1 MLVAKNLNKVYNN
14 GTKKLQVLKDIDLTV
29 KKGEILS
36 IFGPSGAGKSTLLNL
51 LAGLDRPTEGKVFI
65 NERDIYKLSD
75 DERAHLRNKTIGFIF
90 QFYHL
95 LGEFSALE
103 NVMLPGIVNTRAHKK
118 ELKRNAVNLL
128 KTIGLENRL
137 NHRPGELSGGER
149 QRVAIARA
157 LINEPEFVFC
167 DEPTGNLDSK
177 TSEEII
183 NLIVTLNRE
192 SGKTFIIV
200 THEESIA
207 RVANRV
213 LHIRDGKMV

>member
-1 MLVAKNLNKVYNN
+1 MLIAENLNKVYNN

-103 NVMLPGIVNTRAHKK
+103 NVMLPGIVNTRVNRRS
-118 ELKRNAVNLL
+118 LKRNAANLL

-207 RVANRV
+207 RVASRV
-213 LHIRDGKMV
+213 LHIKDGKMV

>member
-1 MLVAKNLNKVYNN
+1 MLIAKNLNKVYNN
-14 GTKKLQVLKDIDLTV
+14 GIKKLQVLKDIELTV

-65 NERDIYKLSD
+65 NERDIYRLSD

-103 NVMLPGIVNTRAHKK
+103 NVMLPGIVNIRVDRRT
-118 ELKRNAVNLL
+118 LKRNAANLL

-213 LHIRDGKMV
+213 LHIRDGKIV